1 MFRKFFI
8 PLLGFIA
15 GAVITYLAVVI
26 GTTFLWDILNVHD
39 RDGGDTMALAFMIG
53 PFIALF
59 GGIAGAFWACRLIG
73 RR

>member
-15 GAVITYLAVVI
+15 GTVTTYLAVVI

-39 RDGGDTMALAFMIG
+39 RDGGGTMGLAFVIG

-59 GGIAGAFWACRLIG
+59 GGIAGGVWAYRLIG